1 MKLADLQYIP
11 HFDLLAPQL
20 LFRVQHS
27 SARPGTVKIGTRLLL
42 LPPSNLLSGRFD
54 VAGQPVAYFAER
66 PETALYEAICRREAV
81 GVSYAMMAKRSLL
94 SVQTTANLPLLD
106 LRPHA
111 SSWPVLHSL
120 RFDQTQALAAE
131 AHAAGFLGV
140 VYKSAQQYDNDCFAL
155 WGQALRALHR
165 MSVERLVESGSGN
178 LHVALTAALK
188 GSRLPLL
195 P

>member
-27 SARPGTVKIGTRLLL
+27 SARAGTVKIGSRLLL

-54 VAGQPVAYFAER
+54 IVGQPVAYFAER
-66 PETALYEAICRREAV
+66 SETAIYEAICRREAI
-81 GVSYAMMAKRSLL
+81 GVSYALTAKRSLL
-94 SVQTTANLPLLD
+94 SVQTTAKLSLLD
-106 LRPHA
+106 LRPHV

-131 AHAAGFLGV
+131 AHAAGFSGI
-140 VYKSAQQYDNDCFAL
+140 VYKSAQQHDKDCFAL
-155 WGQALRALHR
+155 WGQALATLRRISLE
-165 MSVERLVESGSGN
+165 SLVESGSGN
-178 LHVALTAALK
+178 LHVALATALN
-188 GSRLPLL
+188 GSQLPLL

>member
-11 HFDLLAPQL
+11 QFDLLAPQL

-54 VAGQPVAYFAER
+54 IAGQPVAYFAER

-81 GVSYAMMAKRSLL
+81 GISYALMAKRSLL
-94 SVQTTANLPLLD
+94 SVQTTDNLPLLD
-106 LRPHA
+106 LRPHT

-131 AHAAGFLGV
+131 AHAAGFLGI
-140 VYKSAQQYDNDCFAL
+140 VYKSAQQYHKDCFAL
-155 WGQALRALHR
+155 WGQALTALRR
-165 MSVERLVESGSGN
+165 MSIESLVESGSGN
-178 LHVALTAALK
+178 LHVALATALN

>member
-1 MKLADLQYIP
+1 M
-11 HFDLLAPQL
+11 
-20 LFRVQHS
+20 
-27 SARPGTVKIGTRLLL
+27 
-42 LPPSNLLSGRFD
+42 
-54 VAGQPVAYFAER
+54 AYFAER

-94 SVQTTANLPLLD
+94 SVQATANLPLLD

>member
-1 MKLADLQYIP
+1 MLASQ
-11 HFDLLAPQL
+11 
-20 LFRVQHS
+20 
-27 SARPGTVKIGTRLLL
+27 
-42 LPPSNLLSGRFD
+42 
-54 VAGQPVAYFAER
+54 AYFAER
-66 PETALYEAICRREAV
+66 PETAVYETICRREAI
-81 GVSYAMMAKRSLL
+81 GVSYALMAKRSLL

-131 AHAAGFLGV
+131 AHAAGFLGI
-140 VYKSAQQYDNDCFAL
+140 VYKSAQRYDNDCFAL
-155 WGQALRALHR
+155 WGQTLTALRR
-165 MSVERLVESGSGN
+165 MSVESLIELGSGN
-178 LHVALTAALK
+178 LHVALATALN

>member
-11 HFDLLAPQL
+11 HFDLLAPQF

-27 SARPGTVKIGTRLLL
+27 SARAGTVRIGTRLLL

-54 VAGQPVAYFAER
+54 IAGQPVAYFAEQ
-66 PETALYEAICRREAV
+66 PETALYEAICRREAM
-81 GVSYAMMAKRSLL
+81 GVAYALMAERSLL
-94 SVQTTANLPLLD
+94 RVQTTAKLSLLD

-111 SSWPVLHSL
+111 SNWPVLHSL

-131 AHAAGFLGV
+131 AHAAGFFGV
-140 VYKSAQQYDNDCFAL
+140 VYKSALQHDKDCFAL
-155 WGQALRALHR
+155 WGQALTALRR
-165 MSVERLVESGSGN
+165 MSVESLVESGSGN
-178 LHVALTAALK
+178 LHVALATALN